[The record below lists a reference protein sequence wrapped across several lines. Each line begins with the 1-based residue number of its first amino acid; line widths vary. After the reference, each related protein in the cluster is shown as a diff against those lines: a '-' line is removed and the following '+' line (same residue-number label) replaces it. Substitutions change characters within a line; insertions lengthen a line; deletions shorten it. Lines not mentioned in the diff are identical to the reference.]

1 MEYLSDE
8 DIIEIHAQ
16 VVNDSGGSMGIR
28 DRGAIASSAA
38 QPMMTFGGQELY
50 TSIEEKAGA
59 LAYSLISNHAF
70 IDGNKRI
77 GHAAAATFLRLN
89 GFRIDAS
96 VDEQEAIVLSVASGQ
111 LTRDDLTNWIRQH
124 LQAIPVS
131 P

>member
-1 MEYLSDE
+1 MEYLTDE

-16 VVNDSGGSMGIR
+16 VVSMSGGSMGIR

-50 TSIEEKAGA
+50 ISIEEKAAA
-59 LAYSLISNHAF
+59 LAYSLIANRAF
-70 IDGNKRI
+70 VDGNKRN

-89 GFRIDAS
+89 WFRINARID
-96 VDEQEAIVLSVASGQ
+96 DQEAINLSVASGQ
-111 LTRDDLTNWIRQH
+111 LSRDEFTNWVKQH
-124 LQAIPVS
+124 LQSISAS